1 MWKRWICKENFNIEA
16 GYDLCIIESS
26 QMITPFDPSGLNFYV
41 SKILQV
47 LKNVGPNYYYLV
59 SCDISFTVTF
69 VVHIRGVAIK

>member
-1 MWKRWICKENFNIEA
+1 
-16 GYDLCIIESS
+16 
-26 QMITPFDPSGLNFYV
+26 MITPFDPSGLNFYV

-69 VVHIRGVAIK
+69 VVRIRGVAIKKPD